1 MRARIL
7 MVACLVGLGGP
18 VSAQTAP
25 GYRMVTPPQQTP
37 LPWHAQPA
45 QVPQAQPRQPP
56 PPSLSQNVQSLR
68 QHRVQEQRQLQQQGR
83 VANRLRQLNQ

>member
-1 MRARIL
+1 MV
-7 MVACLVGLGGP
+7 MVACLVVLGGP
-18 VSAQTAP
+18 VLAQTAP

-45 QVPQAQPRQPP
+45 PAAQAPVRQPP
-56 PPSLSQNVQSLR
+56 PPSLSRNVQSLR
-68 QHRVQEQRQLQQQGR
+68 QHRIQEQRQMQQQGR